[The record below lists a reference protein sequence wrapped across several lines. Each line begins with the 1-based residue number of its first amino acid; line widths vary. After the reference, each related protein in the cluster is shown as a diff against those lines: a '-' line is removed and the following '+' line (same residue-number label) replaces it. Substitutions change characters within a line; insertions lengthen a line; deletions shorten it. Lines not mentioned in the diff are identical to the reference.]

1 MFRPTMI
8 RLLVLAFAVTASG
21 LASAQSPAPSPTP
34 GWQAS
39 PWADSVMVQSELR
52 FELESPDGKGVSAQ
66 QWNQF
71 ATETVRPRFS
81 DGVTVLEASTLT
93 ATGIAGVRVMLIL
106 HPNTPDALAKVGQIT
121 ADYARRFGGAKATRL
136 DYPVRVTP

>member
-1 MFRPTMI
+1 MSRPAAI
-8 RLLVLAFAVTASG
+8 RLAFAAALAVLAPG
-21 LASAQSPAPSPTP
+21 LASAQQPAPSP

-66 QWNQF
+66 QWKSF
-71 ATETVRPRFS
+71 ATETVRPRFP
-81 DGVTVLEASTLT
+81 DGVTVLEGTTLT
-93 ATGIAGVRVMLIL
+93 ATGTADIRVLLIL
-106 HPNTPDALAKVGQIT
+106 HPNTPDALTKVSEIA
-121 ADYARRFGGAKATRL
+121 ADYARRFGGAKVARL